1 MSDRQKA
8 ATPLVLAHQVLNRPR
23 SIVQLHPL
31 VVHLMAIHLTG
42 TLTRGISTCILRTIS
57 SRSIVQ
63 LQPMVV
69 RLMAIH
75 LMGTLMMGMVT
86 CIYRANM
93 AVHIMAIHLMG
104 TRTRGG
110 IAMNSQA

>member
-1 MSDRQKA
+1 
-8 ATPLVLAHQVLNRPR
+8 
-23 SIVQLHPL
+23 
-31 VVHLMAIHLTG
+31 MAIHLMG
-42 TLTRGISTCILRTIS
+42 TLKRGISTCILRTIS

-86 CIYRANM
+86 CIHRANM
-93 AVHIMAIHLMG
+93 AVHIMAIHLMA
-104 TRTRGG
+104 TLTRGG
-110 IAMNSQA
+110 RAIPMNSQA